1 MKAVQFAHFGERDVL
16 EYIDVATP
24 KPICP
29 LTCASDGSQISV
41 SPPARQL
48 TNLLKLTPRRRACP
62 TSEKKPTASA
72 SLKFLPTSPGW
83 SDRTFG
89 RANCPTHRGE
99 VSYVA
104 GQISAAKALHLWITI
119 CEGGHLRCLLHDLL
133 YLRS

>member
-1 MKAVQFAHFGERDVL
+1 MPDIRKETD
-16 EYIDVATP
+16 
-24 KPICP
+24 
-29 LTCASDGSQISV
+29 
-41 SPPARQL
+41 
-48 TNLLKLTPRRRACP
+48 
-62 TSEKKPTASA
+62 ASA
-72 SLKFLPTSPGW
+72 SLKFLPTSPVC
-83 SDRTFG
+83 SIQRSV